1 MLRKFAD
8 ISSLFSFILAVMLPQ
23 PGEQSDATAEDNQ
36 CKGEK
41 HGLSKQKNKHTDN
54 QNPQNLDILE
64 GGGGC

>member
-1 MLRKFAD
+1 
-8 ISSLFSFILAVMLPQ
+8 MLPQ